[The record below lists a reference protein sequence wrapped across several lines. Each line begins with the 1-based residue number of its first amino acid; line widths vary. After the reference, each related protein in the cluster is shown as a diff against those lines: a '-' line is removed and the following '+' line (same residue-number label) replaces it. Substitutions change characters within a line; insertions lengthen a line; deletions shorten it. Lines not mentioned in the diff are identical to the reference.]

1 MIVPSIPSYGRS
13 YGYHINED
21 GSIIKHLPPASD
33 ITLGP
38 AYYKPQFV
46 SIKHFILT
54 IRKLIIIILV
64 NVTLIAVTNRFPNLS
79 GLIHQKSFFS
89 PQ

>member
-13 YGYHINED
+13 NGYHINED
-21 GSIIKHLPPASD
+21 GSIKKHLPPASD

-46 SIKHFILT
+46 SIKHLILT
-54 IRKLIIIILV
+54 IGKLLIIMHV
-64 NVTLIAVTNRFPNLS
+64 
-79 GLIHQKSFFS
+79 
-89 PQ
+89 

>member
-1 MIVPSIPSYGRS
+1 MIVPSIPSYGWS

-21 GSIIKHLPPASD
+21 GSIIKHHPPASD

-46 SIKHFILT
+46 SINHLILT
-54 IRKLIIIILV
+54 VEKLLIIM
-64 NVTLIAVTNRFPNLS
+64 NV
-79 GLIHQKSFFS
+79 
-89 PQ
+89 